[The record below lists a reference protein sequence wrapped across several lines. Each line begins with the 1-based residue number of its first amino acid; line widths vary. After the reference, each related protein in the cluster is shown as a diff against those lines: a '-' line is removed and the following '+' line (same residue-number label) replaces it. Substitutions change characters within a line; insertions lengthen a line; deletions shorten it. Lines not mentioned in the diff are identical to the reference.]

1 MEQLIPLDY
10 ASLRLIW
17 WALLGALLV
26 GFAVMDGF
34 DLGVATVLPLV
45 AKEDVERRV
54 VINVVGPVWEG
65 NQVWLITGGGA
76 VFAAWPLLY
85 ASSFSSFY
93 LAMMLL
99 LIALILRPVAFKYR
113 SKMPSRQWRRA
124 WDAVLC
130 GCGFIASLVFGVAV
144 GNVIVGI
151 PFGFD
156 AVTMRPLYQGNFFDL
171 FTPFPLLCG
180 LLSVCMLA
188 MHGSALLFWKTDAA
202 VAVRARRSGILFAL
216 AALLLFAL
224 GGWWAAHGLVG
235 FSITSVIDPEQ
246 VSNPF
251 SKKVVLSAGAW
262 FTNYSRWPAMWIAPA
277 LGLGGAA
284 VVALALALR
293 AQAAAFIA
301 SSLCVTGIVLTFGFS
316 IFPFLL
322 PSSLSPDASL
332 TIWDAS
338 SSRLTLWIMLL
349 VTGLL
354 LPIVALYTGWVYRVL
369 RGTVTQKSL
378 GDSPHAY

>member
-17 WALLGALLV
+17 WGLLGTLLV

-45 AKEDVERRV
+45 AKEDGERRV

-113 SKMPSRQWRRA
+113 SKMLSPQWRRA

-130 GCGFIASLVFGVAV
+130 SCGFIASLVFGVAV

-156 AVTMRPLYQGNFFDL
+156 PITMRPLYQGDFFGL

-188 MHGSALLFWKTDAA
+188 MHGSTLLFWKTDAM
-202 VAVRARRSGILFAL
+202 VAARARQSGILFAL
-216 AALLLFAL
+216 AALVLFAL
-224 GGWWAAHGLVG
+224 GGWWVAHGLMG
-235 FSITSVIDPEQ
+235 YSITSVIDAGQ

-262 FTNYSRWPAMWIAPA
+262 FANYSRWPSMWIAPA
-277 LGLGGAA
+277 LGLGGA
-284 VVALALALR
+284 VVVVLALTLR

-301 SSLCVTGIVLTFGFS
+301 SALCVTGIVLTFGFS

-322 PSSLSPDASL
+322 PSSLMPDASL
-332 TIWDAS
+332 TVWDAS
-338 SSRLTLWIMLL
+338 SSRMTLWIMLL

-354 LPIVALYTGWVYRVL
+354 LPIVVLYTGWVYRVM